1 MRAKND
7 LYPKAVAATITV
19 VVVAALFFEGGWL
32 LSLPALLA
40 LAVAYQTKR
49 AMKL

>member
-1 MRAKND
+1 MKSNGA

-19 VVVAALFFEGGWL
+19 VVIAALFFDGGWL
-32 LSLPALLA
+32 LAIPALLA

-49 AMKL
+49 AMRL